1 MVINKH
7 QIFLGD
13 YVENILEKYSGYVIT
28 IWYSGTIKYHILDLQ
43 NKESH
48 VIEGN
53 INEIVLENLNIVR
66 NYFSTK
72 LRVISRSMTHR
83 FPYVCSYYCKYL
95 KEFPEACE
103 KYCPIRKINSN
114 TFFVGKE
121 NNELKYSGFLPC
133 EIKYPSEFESVFKL
147 LAKALPKPDSR
158 FKDLSEEGVVHI
170 LSNGDRYNLQSYIY
184 YNKRLSDNKS
194 LEGSDIFWAQNP
206 TIPYFMK
213 GDDTPCDYCIYEN
226 TDNCIN
232 CKIKDLCILI

>member
-13 YVENILEKYSGYVIT
+13 YVENILEKYSGYVIA
-28 IWYSGTIKYHILDLQ
+28 IWYSNTIKYHILDLQ

-53 INEIVLENLNIVR
+53 ITEIVLEDLNIIR
-66 NYFSTK
+66 NYFSTI
-72 LRVISRSMTHR
+72 LRVINRCMTHS
-83 FPYVCSYYCKYL
+83 FPYVCSCCKYL

-103 KYCPIRKINSN
+103 KYCPIRKINN
-114 TFFVGKE
+114 RTFFVGKA
-121 NNELKYSGFLPC
+121 NNELKYSSFLPI
-133 EIKYPSEFESVFKL
+133 EKFYSSEFESIFEL

-158 FKDLSEEGVVHI
+158 FKDLSEEGLVHI

-184 YNKRLSDNKS
+184 YNTRLSDNKS
-194 LEGSDIFWAQNP
+194 LEGNNIFWTQNP

-213 GDDTPCDYCIYEN
+213 GEDTPCDYCIYKDTN
-226 TDNCIN
+226 NCVN